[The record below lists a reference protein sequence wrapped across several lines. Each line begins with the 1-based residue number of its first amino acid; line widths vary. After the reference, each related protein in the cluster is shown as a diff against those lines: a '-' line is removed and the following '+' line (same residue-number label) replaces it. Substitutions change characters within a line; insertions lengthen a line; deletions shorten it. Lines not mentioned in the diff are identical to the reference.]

1 MAQGTTNTN
10 DVLLSVVTSDGVT
23 EELYP
28 KTKASLVN
36 IDTSKNSFLNAK
48 DLQTFLNDIKSGA
61 YVEASEDTAPLNNT
75 AYQNSKKLATQ
86 GEVSNTG
93 SYVMN
98 IISQFTQGFHL
109 PGSNQMKLATILAD
123 AAAIFAPDGTVTGW
137 KSLGTAAS
145 KTAASSVNN
154 ITNEYGTLQ
163 DEKLASASYVPTL
176 AGISSYLK
184 YLANPKKG
192 TNVWSSSLTNDYK
205 QASYFLTS
213 ANKYYVG
220 PMIADG
226 KLSLSSSS
234 TMQYRIIITFI
245 GIPIYVADIEM
256 PSTIKSKIGIQEY
269 FKLGEHAPYDL
280 THLYNCVDYGDQL
293 EFSNGKLINLWK
305 LILFRTPGGTSY
317 FDDTSIPG
325 MLTGK
330 NTGSDANLLYTFS
343 YYNSLHVDI
352 YEI

>member
-1 MAQGTTNTN
+1 MAQGTINPN
-10 DVLLSVVTSDGVT
+10 DVLLSVVTSNGVT

-48 DLQTFLNDIKSGA
+48 DLQTFLNNIKSGA
-61 YVEASEDTAPLNNT
+61 YVEASEDTAALNNA

-86 GEVSNTG
+86 GEVNNTG
-93 SYVMN
+93 AFVMN
-98 IISQFTQGFHL
+98 IIRQVTEGFHL
-109 PGSNQMKLATILAD
+109 GSNQMKLATILAD
-123 AAAIFAPDGTVTGW
+123 AAAIFAQDGTITGW
-137 KSLGTAAS
+137 KALGTAAS
-145 KTAASSVNN
+145 KTATSSVDN
-154 ITNEYGTLQ
+154 ITNEYGTLK
-163 DEKLASASYVPTL
+163 DEKLASTSHVPTL
-176 AGISSYLK
+176 EGLSSYFK

-192 TNVWSSSLTNDYK
+192 TNKWSSSLTNNYK
-205 QASYFLTS
+205 QASHFLS
-213 ANKYYVG
+213 SDPKYYVG
-220 PMIADG
+220 PMIEDD
-226 KLSLSSSS
+226 KLSLSSGSKK
-234 TMQYRIIITFI
+234 QYRIIITFI

-256 PSTIKSKIGIQEY
+256 PSTTKGKIGIQEY

-317 FDDTSIPG
+317 FDDDIIPG

-330 NTGSDANLLYTFS
+330 NTGSDADLLYTFS
-343 YYNSLHVDI
+343 YYNSLDVDI

>member
-1 MAQGTTNTN
+1 MAQGTINPN
-10 DVLLSVVTSDGVT
+10 DVLLSVVTSNGVT

-48 DLQTFLNDIKSGA
+48 DLQTFLNNIKSGA
-61 YVEASEDTAPLNNT
+61 YVEASDSTAALNNT

-86 GEVSNTG
+86 GEVNNTG
-93 SYVMN
+93 AYVMN
-98 IISQFTQGFHL
+98 IISQVTQGFHV
-109 PGSNQMKLATILAD
+109 GSNQMKLATILAD
-123 AAAIFAPDGTVTGW
+123 VAAIYAPDGTITGW

-145 KTAASSVNN
+145 KTATSTIND
-154 ITNEYGTLQ
+154 ITDDYSTLQ

-176 AGISSYLK
+176 AGISSYLN

-192 TNVWSSSLTNDYK
+192 TNVWSSSLANDYK
-205 QASYFLTS
+205 AADHFMVSF
-213 ANKYYVG
+213 NKYYVG
-220 PMIADG
+220 PMIPDG
-226 KLSLSSSS
+226 TFSLSGSSKKR
-234 TMQYRIIITFI
+234 YRIIITFI
-245 GIPIYVADIEM
+245 GIPIYVADIVM
-256 PSTIKSKIGIQEY
+256 PSTTLSKIGIHEY
-269 FKLGEHAPYDL
+269 FKLGEQAPYDL
-280 THLYNCVDYGDQL
+280 SHLYTCVDNNGQL
-293 EFSNGKLINLWK
+293 ENSGSTLINLWK
-305 LILFRTPGGTSY
+305 LILFKIPGGSTY

-330 NTGSDANLLYTFS
+330 SSSSDADLPYTFS

>member
-1 MAQGTTNTN
+1 MAQGTINPN
-10 DVLLSVVTSDGVT
+10 DVLLSVVTSNGVT

-36 IDTSKNSFLNAK
+36 IDTSNNSFLNAK
-48 DLQTFLNDIKSGA
+48 DLQTFLNNIKSGA
-61 YVEASEDTAPLNNT
+61 YVEASEDTAALNNT

-86 GEVSNTG
+86 GEVNNTCAF
-93 SYVMN
+93 VMN
-98 IISQFTQGFHL
+98 IISQVTEGLHL

-123 AAAIFAPDGTVTGW
+123 VAAIREPDGTITGW

-145 KTAASSVNN
+145 KTATSSVSNV
-154 ITNEYGTLQ
+154 TDKQGTLQ

-176 AGISSYLK
+176 GGLSSYFK

-192 TNVWSSSLTNDYK
+192 TNKWSSSLTNSYK
-205 QASYFLTS
+205 QASHFLS
-213 ANKYYVG
+213 SDPKYYVG
-220 PMIADG
+220 PMIEDD

-234 TMQYRIIITFI
+234 KIQYRIIITFI

-256 PSTIKSKIGIQEY
+256 PSTTKGKIGIQEY

-317 FDDTSIPG
+317 FDDDIIPG

-330 NTGSDANLLYTFS
+330 NTGSDADLLYIFS